1 MQLLI
6 TTYIVIQTYIY
17 KCFLTD
23 VYINLIFKWKT
34 GTTNADIYIW
44 WLMICVRGKLISKAL
59 YVKLETK
66 FSSI

>member
-17 KCFLTD
+17 KCILTD

-34 GTTNADIYIW
+34 GTTNAEIYIW
-44 WLMICVRGKLISKAL
+44 WLMI
-59 YVKLETK
+59 
-66 FSSI
+66 